1 MCFYISSRDDQGT
14 QLVYEVQVKMKET
27 SQVNVVYACIHCNC
41 DTCCLH
47 FPFSNDWMEFA
58 QSYTVIA
65 QYNCCA
71 IGCIRYCLLVF
82 ILITCKCNIELDVY
96 MFWVP
101 WVAVYI
107 FSRIFWKIWYS
118 MILDGV
124 WIGGKADCCCRRAL
138 KHELLGFPRLVYFE
152 SRLWRHEI
160 WANQSSFSGHVT
172 WNFGGDSPT

>member
-1 MCFYISSRDDQGT
+1 MMMDSLKVNAVFLCISCKCELG
-14 QLVYEVQVKMKET
+14 
-27 SQVNVVYACIHCNC
+27 
-41 DTCCLH
+41 CLH
-47 FPFSNDWMEFA
+47 FPFSDEWMEFA

-118 MILDGV
+118 MILDEV
-124 WIGGKADCCCRRAL
+124 WIGGKLTAAAATRWSLRCSGFLGSCIWKSTVTSRDL
-138 KHELLGFPRLVYFE
+138 SQSELVLW
-152 SRLWRHEI
+152 SRDLEFWR
-160 WANQSSFSGHVT
+160 
-172 WNFGGDSPT
+172 DSTA